1 MKVFNFKIKK
11 RNNYNL
17 KRNTIIISI
26 FILIGTIIFFS
37 FARFESKETFSL
49 INGNVKKTM
58 LINGENF
65 NVELKRL
72 AGNENAGFWSDNTT
86 IKTIE
91 RSMTEPTSDKN
102 YVNVADNTSSYPI
115 YAWFENETIY
125 IYSKSDQ
132 IYLNG
137 DISYMFSGLK
147 NIESVDLTMF
157 NTSNVTNMYAMFS
170 GCSNLTNLDFSHFRT
185 SNVTNMNSMFSGCSK
200 LTSLDL
206 STFDTSNVVSMNYMF
221 GNMTNLTY
229 LKINTFDTS
238 KVTDMYGMFT
248 NLEKITEL
256 DISNFNT
263 ASVENM
269 SYMFYGMNNITS
281 LDLESLNT
289 SNVVGMVGMFS
300 KLGKIE
306 TLDLSNFDTGSLE
319 TMYYMFKDSPN
330 LKTIYVS
337 DKWTTSAVDPAAGA
351 NVFTN
356 STKIIGGAGT
366 SYDSN
371 QVSYDYARVD
381 DPQNGK
387 PGYFTLKTN

>member
-1 MKVFNFKIKK
+1 MKALNLKIKK

-37 FARFESKETFSL
+37 FARFEIKETFSL

-72 AGNENAGFWSDNTT
+72 AGNENANSWGENTT

-102 YVNVADNTSSYPI
+102 YVNIADNTSYYPI
-115 YAWFENETIY
+115 YAWFENGTIY

-132 IYLNG
+132 IYLN
-137 DISYMFSGLK
+137 DNISYMFRELK
-147 NIESVDLTMF
+147 IVESIDLTMF
-157 NTSNVTNMYAMFS
+157 NTSNVTNMNAMFS
-170 GCSNLTNLDFSHFRT
+170 GCSNLTNIDFSRFST
-185 SNVTNMNSMFSGCSK
+185 SNVTNMASMFSGCSK

-206 STFDTSNVVSMNYMF
+206 SAFDTSNVVSMNYMF

-229 LKINTFDTS
+229 LKIDTFDTS
-238 KVTDMYGMFT
+238 RVTDMYGMFS

-256 DISNFNT
+256 DITNFNT
-263 ASVENM
+263 SNVENM

-281 LDLESLNT
+281 LNLENLNT

-306 TLDLSNFDTGSLE
+306 TLDLSNFDTGRLE

-330 LKTIYVS
+330 IKTIYVS
-337 DKWTTSAVDPAAGA
+337 DKWTTSAVDPVAGA

-356 STKIIGGAGT
+356 NT
-366 SYDSN
+366 
-371 QVSYDYARVD
+371 
-381 DPQNGK
+381 
-387 PGYFTLKTN
+387 